1 MDVSKAILVG
11 DPARLDILKTF
22 LEDAHEVTYNREFRS
37 VVGYYKS
44 TKVLGLSTGVGGR
57 QL

>member
-37 VVGYYKS
+37 VVGYCCDCH
-44 TKVLGLSTGVGGR
+44 
-57 QL
+57 